1 MEERKMKVKTPSFLS
16 IVFLI
21 TISNFAVIQAQEKT
35 ALKDGSGKRSTIVDV
50 DGYAYLSEDK
60 TIKEMREEALANA
73 KREALERAQTYIR
86 SISKVENFQLSY
98 DFIQNQAEGAIRIL
112 ESNDHGITDDNRYHY
127 WIKAEVEY
135 SLKPP
140 EGKADLSSDLTKNPD
155 APLTVYV
162 WTEKSEYQA
171 GEKIHVFLQGNK
183 DFFARVAYRDVQGN
197 LLQLLPNP
205 HRKDNFFK
213 GGKVISI
220 PGKGDR
226 FDLEVGPPFGIE
238 NIIVYASSAEMGDAD
253 VETVGDVLYSV
264 RGGLEDYGM
273 KARGVKIV
281 QKQEGEGVSGA
292 EFFEAQCE
300 VKTRM

>member
-1 MEERKMKVKTPSFLS
+1 MEERKMQLKNLSFLS
-16 IVFLI
+16 IVLLMI
-21 TISNFAVIQAQEKT
+21 ISNLTGIQAQEKT
-35 ALKDGSGKRSTIVDV
+35 VQKDNSGKRSTIVEV

-60 TIKEMREEALANA
+60 TIKEMREEALTNA
-73 KREALERAQTYIR
+73 KREALERAQTYIQ

-220 PGKGDR
+220 PGKSDR

-238 NIIVYASSAEMGDAD
+238 NIIVYASSAEMGDANITSVSD
-253 VETVGDVLYSV
+253 ALYSV
-264 RGGLEDYGM
+264 QDNLKDYGM
-273 KARGVKIV
+273 KTRGVKIV
-281 QKQEGEGVSGA
+281 KKSPDDVTSGA
-292 EFFEAQCE
+292 EFYEAKCE

>member
-1 MEERKMKVKTPSFLS
+1 MKAMS
-16 IVFLI
+16 IWCAMV
-21 TISNFAVIQAQEKT
+21 TVIVLLAIYTSIDAQEQT
-35 ALKDGSGKRSTIVDV
+35 ARNDESGKRSTIVEV

-60 TIKEMREEALANA
+60 TIKEMREEALTNA
-73 KREALERAQTYIR
+73 KREALERAQTYIQ

-98 DFIQNQAEGAIRIL
+98 DLVQSQAEGAIRIL
-112 ESNDHGITDDNRYHY
+112 ESRNHGITDDNRYHY

-140 EGKADLSSDLTKNPD
+140 EGKADLSSDLVKNPD

-162 WTEKSEYQA
+162 WSEKSEYQA
-171 GEKIHVFLQGNK
+171 GEKIRVFLQGNK
-183 DFFARVAYRDVQGN
+183 DFYARVVYRDAQGN

-205 HRKDNFFK
+205 HRQNNFFE
-213 GGKVISI
+213 GGKVITI
-220 PGKGDR
+220 PGEGDR

-253 VETVGDVLYSV
+253 VETVGDALYGV
-264 RGGLEDYGM
+264 RGGLENYGM
-273 KARGVKIV
+273 KTRGVKIV
-281 QKQEGEGVSGA
+281 QKQEGEGTSGA
-292 EFFEAQCE
+292 EFYEAKCE